1 MTNKK
6 NFYIFIFYLFTYYI
20 MVDNTKSKHMAV
32 FDGKLENAEK
42 YKVVTRFPP
51 EPSGYLHIG
60 HIKAVILNRHL
71 ADLYEG
77 KMVIRFD
84 DTNPD
89 KESMEFA
96 ENILVDL
103 KTAKVDWTGEPD
115 YCSNHFEKYEEI
127 MTRLIT
133 EGKCYCD
140 NTDVE
145 TMRDQRDKGI
155 PSKCREQSVEENL
168 EIWNKMR
175 DKSITKDSL
184 VRKYVVRGKFPNIKD
199 KNKCMRDPVFYRFV
213 DGVHYRLGDK
223 YKLYPTYDFVCPIAD
238 NMCNVTH
245 LLRTNE
251 YADRIP
257 MYRWVEQ
264 AIGLPTINI
273 YEYSRLNLSYTV
285 LSKRKLKWF
294 VENGHVDGWDDPRF
308 PTLRGIL
315 RRGVTIEAI
324 KDFMLTIGP
333 SKNTNLMSWDRI
345 YAINKDHIDPVAKRL
360 FAVSADSNVL
370 VEIDNFNE
378 DEEVVVDWHPKNKEL
393 GVRKQFRSNRLL
405 IETED
410 SKDLEIDTKLTLYK
424 WGNSRITKLEKDE
437 NGQLKKI
444 HLRLT
449 PEDQDF
455 KKTKVAHWI
464 SNKEGH
470 YIKVKGVEFDH
481 IITKEK
487 PEEEDKIE
495 DIINPN
501 SKIEYDLFVEPIIES
516 IIEKTSIQFERRG
529 YYYVDK
535 AMSDKQTAV
544 LHYIPDGKSKSMSV
558 IGTKVDL
565 KTLTGAKDDGKSK
578 KQEKKKEKT
587 EKVQTEEEKQKAKE
601 AIEKKKKQKE
611 EVENK

>member
-1 MTNKK
+1 
-6 NFYIFIFYLFTYYI
+6 
-20 MVDNTKSKHMAV
+20 
-32 FDGKLENAEK
+32 
-42 YKVVTRFPP
+42 
-51 EPSGYLHIG
+51 
-60 HIKAVILNRHL
+60 
-71 ADLYEG
+71 
-77 KMVIRFD
+77 
-84 DTNPD
+84 
-89 KESMEFA
+89 
-96 ENILVDL
+96 
-103 KTAKVDWTGEPD
+103 
-115 YCSNHFEKYEEI
+115 
-127 MTRLIT
+127 
-133 EGKCYCD
+133 
-140 NTDVE
+140 
-145 TMRDQRDKGI
+145 
-155 PSKCREQSVEENL
+155 
-168 EIWNKMR
+168 
-175 DKSITKDSL
+175 
-184 VRKYVVRGKFPNIKD
+184 
-199 KNKCMRDPVFYRFV
+199 
-213 DGVHYRLGDK
+213 
-223 YKLYPTYDFVCPIAD
+223 
-238 NMCNVTH
+238 
-245 LLRTNE
+245 
-251 YADRIP
+251 
-257 MYRWVEQ
+257 
-264 AIGLPTINI
+264 
-273 YEYSRLNLSYTV
+273 